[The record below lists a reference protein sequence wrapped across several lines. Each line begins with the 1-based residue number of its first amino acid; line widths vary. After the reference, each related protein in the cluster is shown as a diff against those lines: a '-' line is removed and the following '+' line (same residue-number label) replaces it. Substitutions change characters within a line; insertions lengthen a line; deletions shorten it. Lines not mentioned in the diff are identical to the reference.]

1 VNFVFI
7 KQEHTSK
14 TNVWYD
20 GIYLGEIFVVMKE
33 RKDIDWTKYRADKT
47 LRMSPQERFDVKYI
61 ASIKLGGTLPRVLSS
76 CESKEKA
83 AQAMLEFHRS
93 QCVDR

>member
-1 VNFVFI
+1 MNFVFT

-20 GIYLGEIFVVMKE
+20 GIYLGEIFVAMEE
-33 RKDIDWTKYRADKT
+33 RKDVDWAKYRADKT
-47 LRMSPQERFDVKYI
+47 LRMSSHERFNIKYI
-61 ASIKLGGTLPRVLSS
+61 ASIKLGGALPHVLGS

-93 QCVDR
+93 ECGDL